1 MSESEWKTV
10 SFALYTLVVGFF
22 SSLIASI
29 YPSCLWGFLQGL
41 KATEWL
47 AMRFLMVC
55 ACWCCWGDSMGH
67 EWLELRQRRA
77 ESAWGGCAVHHNVQ
91 QVRWGCF
98 SRDVNSFQEWK
109 TSNIIL
115 LFFIWLVCCALELRN
130 TDVEDCIFSTLHT
143 SFRVH
148 DPLWLTEN
156 RSHSMTCAKVCKHE
170 SERWFSIEHCV
181 LPIATHWE
189 IHLSDSTGF
198 HRLACTQRS

>member
-1 MSESEWKTV
+1 MPCLYHNMLLKFKIIYNTNITQISSQTLIVVCMYLCLSQNEKLW
-10 SFALYTLVVGFF
+10 ALRCIRLFFFFF

-29 YPSCLWGFLQGL
+29 YPSCLWGFLHGL

-47 AMRFLMVC
+47 AMRFLVVC

-115 LFFIWLVCCALELRN
+115 LFFYLIGLLC
-130 TDVEDCIFSTLHT
+130 FG
-143 SFRVH
+143 
-148 DPLWLTEN
+148 
-156 RSHSMTCAKVCKHE
+156 
-170 SERWFSIEHCV
+170 IEEYWCRG
-181 LPIATHWE
+181 LYI
-189 IHLSDSTGF
+189 
-198 HRLACTQRS
+198 

>member
-1 MSESEWKTV
+1 MPCLYHNTVLCFWSLTLFIILISPKYPTDTYYGLHVFMSESEWKTV
-10 SFALYTLVVGFF
+10 SFVLYTLVLFFF

-29 YPSCLWGFLQGL
+29 YLSCLWGFLHGF

-47 AMRFLMVC
+47 AMRFLVVC

-77 ESAWGGCAVHHNVQ
+77 ESAWGACAVHHNVQ

-115 LFFIWLVCCALELRN
+115 L
-130 TDVEDCIFSTLHT
+130 IFTFYLIGLLC
-143 SFRVH
+143 FG
-148 DPLWLTEN
+148 
-156 RSHSMTCAKVCKHE
+156 
-170 SERWFSIEHCV
+170 IEKYWCR
-181 LPIATHWE
+181 
-189 IHLSDSTGF
+189 
-198 HRLACTQRS
+198 RLYI